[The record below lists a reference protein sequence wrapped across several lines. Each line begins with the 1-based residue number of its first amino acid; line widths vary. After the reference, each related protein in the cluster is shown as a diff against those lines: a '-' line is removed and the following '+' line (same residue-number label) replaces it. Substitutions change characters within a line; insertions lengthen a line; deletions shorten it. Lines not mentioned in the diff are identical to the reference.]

1 MKKNK
6 FIVYDPE
13 FINIGHYSRFNKY
26 ILELLCKINTIDEIV
41 YLGKKIYKHKKIKIK
56 KLPSLSTFDYRYDS
70 KLKKILF
77 IPIEVLKTLNVIFKL
92 KKNCNNGTLILL
104 SGGSIFLNFFMLIF
118 FKKPFIIYSV
128 GISDLYS
135 KGFIGWIFNIIY
147 TLNYSKSEKIIV
159 TNEINQMKLRKLKFK
174 EVFVLPERNL

>member
-41 YLGKKIYKHKKIKIK
+41 YLGKNIYKNKKIKFK
-56 KLPSLSTFDYRYDS
+56 KLDSLSTFDYRYDS

-92 KKNCNNGTLILL
+92 KK
-104 SGGSIFLNFFMLIF
+104 
-118 FKKPFIIYSV
+118 
-128 GISDLYS
+128 
-135 KGFIGWIFNIIY
+135 
-147 TLNYSKSEKIIV
+147 IV
-159 TNEINQMKLRKLKFK
+159 IME
-174 EVFVLPERNL
+174 P

>member
-26 ILELLCKINTIDEIV
+26 VLELLCKINTIDEIV
-41 YLGKKIYKHKKIKIK
+41 YLGKNIYKNKKIKFK
-56 KLPSLSTFDYRYDS
+56 KLDSLSTFDYRYDS

-128 GISDLYS
+128 GISDLYR

>member
-128 GISDLYS
+128 GISDLYR